1 MVRRF
6 QQDSSE
12 CQTLL
17 LELKL
22 TSAATYRSLED
33 SEVSPSSLA
42 KPYSPPLG
50 SRSAFVPRESSTRT
64 PTTRNHHRSRS
75 RSKSQLSNKIASSVM
90 PSEILEE
97 RISPTHAS
105 PQSQYSYFDQL
116 SGSDEQYSPTSM
128 HFHDDRRPS
137 YGGTSGSSTSN
148 RSRRDLSQ
156 KKIYGFFGEDPS
168 GSTDVPQA
176 KRSSMHVHAST
187 LLPDETPEGFPTPFY
202 MRQNSSTTHSE
213 QPQAQNVSPKPSR
226 PRTPQATPSNEVTP
240 WVYQNREVRV
250 LLPLLP
256 CISMK

>member
-1 MVRRF
+1 MVRF
-6 QQDSSE
+6 IQHDSPE
-12 CQTLL
+12 DQILL
-17 LELKL
+17 PGLQL
-22 TSAATYRSLED
+22 TSPETHRSLED
-33 SEVSPSSLA
+33 SEISPSSLV
-42 KPYSPPLG
+42 KPYSPPLS
-50 SRSAFVPRESSTRT
+50 SRSEFVPRDSSTRT
-64 PTTRNHHRSRS
+64 PTTKNHHRSRS

-97 RISPTHAS
+97 RISPAHAS

-187 LLPDETPEGFPTPFY
+187 LLPEETPEGLPTPFY
-202 MRQNSSTTHSE
+202 TRQNSSTTHSE
-213 QPQAQNVSPKPSR
+213 QPQTQNASPKPSR
-226 PRTPQATPSNEVTP
+226 PRTPQHPPSNQVTP
-240 WVYQNREVRV
+240 WEYQNREVRV
-250 LLPLLP
+250 S
-256 CISMK
+256 CHT